1 MSVQVSLIVTVE
13 EHSPYFRRL
22 LSSVDE
28 QTLQQ
33 IELIVVSSAQ
43 DERIKQD
50 MELFQKKDSAFIE
63 VQPSTLAADM
73 MIQGVRHAQGEYV
86 VLCNERSFFESFSME
101 MLYKQACEQDL
112 DILHFQMSV
121 VPESGVTDYQ
131 AQAYAGGYAFSRE
144 RLTGSELL
152 IKAYSQHP
160 ISSRME
166 GKVFR
171 RQLLERS
178 LEAADKF
185 GCPHSEA
192 LWIYA
197 AAFCETYQGGSFQK
211 CANLVLRAKDIL
223 KVGALE
229 FQAQLMKREMCN
241 SVRTFLETERD
252 LQLSQEE
259 RQKIADAVYENALK
273 SVITLWGSSRFS
285 EHMRG
290 AAAQQILLTW
300 GARDMLCAIAMWLPD
315 RGAYNCRH
323 LLGKFSRAAKTDY
336 RQMAVF
342 GSNWLPF
349 EDEMEHQW
357 VRLSDS
363 ERSFGD
369 SNEEAVVLLPE
380 QKGERR
386 FYLRFDSIQQ
396 AIEQYKIDVIF
407 FQNTKEKDLFD
418 ILTVLACGAHVILDE
433 RNVTQLLPV
442 YRQNEASSYMDCVL
456 PMLFANV
463 VMLSPEADVS
473 HFDELGIHCVFEGD
487 MRQTV
492 AAALSSTH
500 SPMSAEGSLY
510 LERLLRRKYFCEL
523 AKARRDLKR
532 LFHVTAP
539 YGAVLFRN
547 INVQRVRNGIRNA
560 VWREKFSHSSLLGK
574 CKLLAKTGLRL
585 LGFKQLSLGLQNY
598 YPQPRI
604 TFRQWMKKLRAN
616 ARLFLNWKDF
626 SEAIKKKRLVA
637 IACEKRLSPG
647 KENPDKTIYLV
658 RLNPGNEGLLLS
670 YLRLLRELDRLDK
683 TQLIPVIDMQ
693 WAYYV
698 MAHNSKSEKGRVN
711 GWERYF
717 RPVAGYTLE
726 QAYRSQ
732 NVIRGQLCY
741 REQVDN
747 YFRNNIL
754 KENTLEAEQEFRRW
768 CRLDRKYMGLQ
779 EDLRKE
785 YERECKA
792 ILNGKRTI
800 GVMIREGYSVLNK
813 LNYAL
818 IANHAVQPEM
828 EAVISDVAHL
838 LNEWDC
844 DQVFVSAE
852 YEQTIDAF
860 RKKLGD
866 KVVFTKRERKNFDA
880 NNPEEYRNEREKYY
894 KTISRE
900 QINYDYLKEVYL
912 LSRCTCLLAGRAS
925 ASIVAALWNNGKY
938 EHRYIYDLGTYTVSN
953 AKPVVMLEDKQ

>member
-1 MSVQVSLIVTVE
+1 MPVQVSLIVTVE

-33 IELIVVSSAQ
+33 TELIVVSSAH

-50 MELFQKKDSAFIE
+50 MELFQKKDSIFIE
-63 VQPSTLAADM
+63 MQPRTPMVDM
-73 MIQGVRHAQGEYV
+73 MIQGIRHGHGDYI
-86 VLCNERSFFESFSME
+86 VLCDERFFFESFAME
-101 MLYKQACEQDL
+101 MFYKQACEQDL
-112 DILHFQMSV
+112 DILHFQMSI

-131 AQAYAGGYAFSRE
+131 ARAYADRYVFSRE

-152 IKAYSQHP
+152 IKAYLQHS

-178 LEAADKF
+178 LKAADKF
-185 GCPHSEA
+185 GCHHSEA

-197 AAFCETYQGGSFQK
+197 ASFCEIYQGGSFQK
-211 CANLVLRAKDIL
+211 CANLVLRTKDVL
-223 KVGALE
+223 KVGDPE
-229 FQAQLMKREMCN
+229 FQTQLMKREMCN
-241 SVRTFLETERD
+241 SVRAFLETECN
-252 LQLSQEE
+252 LQLSQEK
-259 RQKIADAVYENALK
+259 RRKIADLVYENALK

-285 EHMRG
+285 EKMREV
-290 AAAQQILLTW
+290 AAQQIMLTW

-315 RGAYNCRH
+315 SRAHNCRY
-323 LLGKFSRAAKTDY
+323 LLELFSRVTKTDY

-342 GSNWLPF
+342 GGNWLPF
-349 EDEMEHQW
+349 EVEMERRW
-357 VRLSDS
+357 VRLSNSRQLFDGSS
-363 ERSFGD
+363 E
-369 SNEEAVVLLPE
+369 ETVILLPE
-380 QKGERR
+380 QKGPRR

-407 FQNTKEKDLFD
+407 FQNTKAKDLFD

-433 RNVTQLLPV
+433 RNVTQLLPI
-442 YRQNEASSYMDCVL
+442 YRQNDANSYMDCVL
-456 PMLFANV
+456 PMLFANA
-463 VMLSPEADVS
+463 VMLSPEADVT
-473 HFDELGIHCVFEGD
+473 HFDELGIRYVFEGD
-487 MRQTV
+487 MRQTT
-492 AAALSSTH
+492 AAALYFTH

-510 LERLLRRKYFCEL
+510 LERLLRRKYFHEL
-523 AKARRDLKR
+523 AKAYRELGRFR
-532 LFHVTAP
+532 YVTGP
-539 YGAVLFRN
+539 YSTVLFRN
-547 INVQRVRNGIRNA
+547 INVQRIRNGIRNA
-560 VWREKFSHSSLLGK
+560 VWREKFSCSPLLGK
-574 CKLLAKTGLRL
+574 CKLLAKTALRL
-585 LGFKQLSLGLQNY
+585 LGFKKLSLGLQNY
-598 YPQPRI
+598 CPQSRI
-604 TFRQWMKKLRAN
+604 TFRQRMKKLRSH

-626 SEAIKKKRLVA
+626 LEAVKKKRLWA
-637 IACEKRLSPG
+637 IAREKRISPG
-647 KENPDKTIYLV
+647 KENSDKTFYLV

-683 TQLIPVIDMQ
+683 TRLIPVIDMR

-726 QAYRSQ
+726 QAYRSK

-754 KENTLEAEQEFRRW
+754 KENTPEAEQEFRRW

-779 EDLRKE
+779 EGLREE
-785 YERECKA
+785 YEREYK
-792 ILNGKRTI
+792 IVLNGKRTI

-828 EAVISDVAHL
+828 EAVVSDVAHL
-838 LNEWDC
+838 LDEWDC
-844 DQVFVSAE
+844 DQVFISAE
-852 YEQTIDAF
+852 YEQTIDVF

-880 NNPEEYRNEREKYY
+880 NNPEEYRNKREEYY

-953 AKPVVMLEDKQ
+953 SKPVVTLEDKQ